1 MENDTRKSIQVF
13 WAMVSAILGLVL
25 LLKFNG
31 SRWGEWPWYFSP
43 REAGFDRIEL
53 VVFFLAPLTLAS
65 LLALC
70 SGKARPYLLAFM
82 LLVLVLSLV

>member
-1 MENDTRKSIQVF
+1 MENNTRKSIQVF
-13 WAMVSAILGLVL
+13 SAVLSAILGLVL
-25 LLKFNG
+25 LLKFSG

-65 LLALC
+65 FLALC
-70 SGKARPYLLAFM
+70 SGKARPYLLMFM